1 MQPADGGGSL
11 YADLNGSN
19 ALQTRYL
26 RGDALDQ
33 LFARITGG
41 TGGTAAWYLADRE
54 GSVQNLTDDSG
65 NLQDTI
71 TYDAFGNVLSESN
84 ASYGDRYK
92 YTGSQLDSET
102 GLQYDRARVYDS
114 VHGRWLSQD
123 PLGFSAGDT
132 NLYRYVG
139 NDPTGATDPS
149 GLQRLLDPTGS
160 VQPVSDPWLPPNTPP
175 SFGDITPGTPEAIAP
190 LPGVGQPGPEAGGL
204 GSALQSQNVTA
215 DYRSVYGLGPLGN
228 WINLTPEAPAETGPA
243 TWDPNEQ
250 PVMQALSD
258 TSTPFSNQNVT
269 ADYRSV
275 WGRGPLGNWVNLT
288 PEPPN
293 WAGPATWDPNAP
305 QPVMQALS
313 DNSGSYPNV
322 DSSDGVAQ
330 HVVGPWSGWP
340 MAEPDS
346 GGAALGRA
354 GYVRPER
361 APTGHAGAFRQF
373 GVISKRG
380 LVGRCCARCGALV
393 RMANGRT

>member
-149 GLQRLLDPTGS
+149 GLQRLLDSNGLST
-160 VQPVSDPWLPPNTPP
+160 
-175 SFGDITPGTPEAIAP
+175 A
-190 LPGVGQPGPEAGGL
+190 GVG
-204 GSALQSQNVTA
+204 
-215 DYRSVYGLGPLGN
+215 PLAAA
-228 WINLTPEAPAETGPA
+228 EHPAQLRRHHA
-243 TWDPNEQ
+243 
-250 PVMQALSD
+250 
-258 TSTPFSNQNVT
+258 
-269 ADYRSV
+269 
-275 WGRGPLGNWVNLT
+275 
-288 PEPPN
+288 
-293 WAGPATWDPNAP
+293 
-305 QPVMQALS
+305 
-313 DNSGSYPNV
+313 
-322 DSSDGVAQ
+322 
-330 HVVGPWSGWP
+330 
-340 MAEPDS
+340 
-346 GGAALGRA
+346 
-354 GYVRPER
+354 
-361 APTGHAGAFRQF
+361 GHAGSDRAIARRRSAGAGGRRIGQCSPEPKRDSRLSVGLRPGASGKLDQLDAGGARRDRACHLGFRT
-373 GVISKRG
+373 SSRSC
-380 LVGRCCARCGALV
+380 RRS
-393 RMANGRT
+393 RTLRRRFQTKT